1 MRIHIYCFSGT
12 GNTAWGVN
20 RLTERVT
27 VENI

>member
-1 MRIHIYCFSGT
+1 MRIHSCCFSGP
-12 GNTAWGVN
+12 GNTDGGVN